1 MALDAAFLSFLKTEL
16 SKAQGAKVDKI
27 YQPSKEEMVLSLRSK
42 EYTGRLMLS
51 AQADCARIH
60 FTALSPDNPQN
71 PPMFCMLMRK
81 VLGGARLRAL
91 RQPGMERVLFLDFDT
106 VNELGDPAVITIAV
120 EIMGRHSNIIVMD
133 EQNKIID
140 AIKRVGPTMSSVRPI
155 LPGLTYQMPPSQ
167 EKTNLLD
174 TTGEQALKSM
184 LQSPAPRLQKAFM
197 ETLAGFSPIVSRE
210 FCQYTAQDVDVQKED
225 LTSEQQDKAVY
236 FLNRLIHLLKTQQA
250 TPYMVLDAAK
260 KPLDFTFMDVHQYG
274 SSALVRPMESFSA
287 LLDSFYNERAL
298 ADRLRQRAND
308 LLKLLANTQ
317 ERIARKLD
325 VQRQELVQ
333 SEGRETLKMYG
344 DLLSANLYQIQKGS
358 TAVTLPNFYSE
369 TGEEVNILLDPLL
382 TPAQN
387 AQKYYT
393 EYKKAATA
401 ERKLL
406 GLIAQGEEEL
416 KYLDSVFDEL
426 TRASGEQELL
436 QIRQELASSGYL
448 RHYKEQKGR
457 GEHKLAPMRFCS
469 DDGFT
474 ILVGRNNVQNDQLTL
489 RQSRNCDIWFHT
501 QKIPG
506 SHTVIITEG
515 KEVPNRTLEQAA
527 IIAAYHS
534 KARHSALVPVDYT
547 PIKHVK
553 KVPGAKPG
561 MVIYDVYQTAIVTPD
576 EELVLRLTAR

>member
-1 MALDAAFLSFLKTEL
+1 
-16 SKAQGAKVDKI
+16 
-27 YQPSKEEMVLSLRSK
+27 
-42 EYTGRLMLS
+42 
-51 AQADCARIH
+51 
-60 FTALSPDNPQN
+60 
-71 PPMFCMLMRK
+71 
-81 VLGGARLRAL
+81 
-91 RQPGMERVLFLDFDT
+91 
-106 VNELGDPAVITIAV
+106 
-120 EIMGRHSNIIVMD
+120 
-133 EQNKIID
+133 
-140 AIKRVGPTMSSVRPI
+140 
-155 LPGLTYQMPPSQ
+155 
-167 EKTNLLD
+167 
-174 TTGEQALKSM
+174 
-184 LQSPAPRLQKAFM
+184 
-197 ETLAGFSPIVSRE
+197 
-210 FCQYTAQDVDVQKED
+210 
-225 LTSEQQDKAVY
+225 
-236 FLNRLIHLLKTQQA
+236 
-250 TPYMVLDAAK
+250 
-260 KPLDFTFMDVHQYG
+260 
-274 SSALVRPMESFSA
+274 
-287 LLDSFYNERAL
+287 
-298 ADRLRQRAND
+298 
-308 LLKLLANTQ
+308 
-317 ERIARKLD
+317 
-325 VQRQELVQ
+325 
-333 SEGRETLKMYG
+333 MYG

-369 TGEEVNILLDPLL
+369 QGEEVNILLDPLL

-406 GLIAQGEEEL
+406 GLIAQGRR
-416 KYLDSVFDEL
+416 SCSIWTACL
-426 TRASGEQELL
+426 TNLPVPAASRSFCKSARSWQAAGICAITRGKRAGGSTNW
-436 QIRQELASSGYL
+436 R
-448 RHYKEQKGR
+448 
-457 GEHKLAPMRFCS
+457 PMRFCS
-469 DDGFT
+469 DDGFA